1 MPAITTIKLRRGT
14 AAQWTSANP
23 VLAAGEIGLE
33 TDTRRTKY
41 GNGSQA
47 WSALPYSVADT
58 SGVATVDWLAVTN
71 KPATF
76 PPSTHT
82 HVKADITDFAHTH
95 TSEELNWSYYNT
107 FADLPSASTKHGM
120 VAHVHSEGNLYFAH
134 AGQWVLVSKNGHT
147 HTISAITDYDRTAGT
162 VLSDTAPVSPVAGLK
177 WVKTTTM
184 QQYIYFDSTWVEI

>member
-1 MPAITTIKLRRGT
+1 MPVVTSIRLRRGT
-14 AAQWTSANP
+14 AAQWTSTNP
-23 VLAAGEIGLE
+23 VLAAGEMGVE
-33 TDTRRTKY
+33 SDTRKFKF
-41 GNGSQA
+41 GNGTSPWTSLA
-47 WSALPYSVADT
+47 YGVGSVAAE
-58 SGVATVDWLAVTN
+58 GITVEWTDITN

-76 PPSTHT
+76 PPSAHT

-95 TSEELNWSYYNT
+95 TKSEIT
-107 FADLPSASTKHGM
+107 DFA
-120 VAHVHSEGNLYFAH
+120 
-134 AGQWVLVSKNGHT
+134 HT

>member
-23 VLAAGEIGLE
+23 VLAAGEMGIE
-33 TDTRRTKY
+33 TDTQRSKF
-41 GNGSQA
+41 GNGATA
-47 WSALPYSVADT
+47 WTSLPYTVGDS
-58 SGVATVDWLAVTN
+58 SGIGTVDWTSVVN

-76 PPSTHT
+76 PPSAHT

-95 TSEELNWSYYNT
+95 TKSEIT
-107 FADLPSASTKHGM
+107 DFA
-120 VAHVHSEGNLYFAH
+120 
-134 AGQWVLVSKNGHT
+134 HT